1 MNTVT
6 ATFANL
12 DFNLFDQ
19 YMTDARFLGLKLV
32 SFRSEDEKYL
42 NLVLQGNYEMIKT
55 FTNWINNPSNWT
67 KEALEVSDYGFMDVG
82 GMTYDEVRFSARGE

>member
-19 YMTDARFLGLKLV
+19 YMADAKFLGLKLV
-32 SFRSEDEKYL
+32 SFRGEDSRYL
-42 NLVLQGNYEMIKT
+42 DLTLRGNYEMIKT
-55 FTNWINNPSNWT
+55 FTNWINNASNWT
-67 KEALEVSDYGFMDVG
+67 EEALEDAAIMAAAEY
-82 GMTYDEVRFSARGE
+82 YAGEQE